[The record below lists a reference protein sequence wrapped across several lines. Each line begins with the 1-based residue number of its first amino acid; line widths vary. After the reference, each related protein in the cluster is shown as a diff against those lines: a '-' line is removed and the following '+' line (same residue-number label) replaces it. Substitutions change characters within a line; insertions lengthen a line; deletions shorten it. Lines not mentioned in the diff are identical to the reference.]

1 MSSGGE
7 IRLEFNISSRR
18 FASFSNVSHPQRQ
31 DACMSWSRPDRRVNL
46 SSSREAC
53 ALKRSERANVAS
65 SESACSN
72 FKVLPSDPHGF
83 DGDDDGIGC
92 ES

>member
-1 MSSGGE
+1 MYAG
-7 IRLEFNISSRR
+7 
-18 FASFSNVSHPQRQ
+18 AQVSVSE
-31 DACMSWSRPDRRVNL
+31 ARPEGNAKMDVCPGRVPIAG
-46 SSSREAC
+46 SIFPRAWEAC

-72 FKVLPSDPHGF
+72 FKVLPPDPHGF